1 MSDAFPC
8 PDLETLRHYLA
19 DAWESLSTPSDRG
32 RQGASAAL
40 PENAS
45 PLPDSNWHAAA
56 VESHVECC
64 ERCQVKLEELL
75 VAITSKADSPDRWDD
90 VAERVRG
97 ASTLVSPSP
106 ALEALI
112 QRVSQQRPDDDS
124 HTHSSNQ
131 TTLESPPLEFLAP
144 SESPG
149 VLGRLGDYDILEVVG
164 RGGMGIVFKAY
175 DPSLRR
181 VVAIKVMA
189 PHLASSG
196 SARRRFVREARAAA
210 AVSHEHVV
218 AIHGVEEQHEPPFLV
233 MQFVGGRTL
242 HQRLADKGPLTLP
255 EILRIGAQAAAGL
268 AAAHAQG
275 LVHRDIKPANILL
288 ENGVERV
295 KITDFGLARAVDD
308 VGLTQTGVVAG
319 TPQFMAPEQANG
331 ELIDHRTDLFSLG
344 SVLYTLC
351 VGHPPF
357 RSTTTLGML
366 KRVCEET
373 PRSIREFQPELPEWL
388 DAIIA
393 KLMAK
398 RPEERYQTAAEVA
411 ALLEQWLAHLQR
423 PAAAPRPA
431 AQVASAAQSQSSQ
444 AAQSDQSVCESRVQ
458 SQDQAPVDSR
468 ARPESPTAARHTVP
482 RSIDWQAIGKSF
494 LNQFRRHK
502 PLGEAYPSRAQLA
515 LLFLWGTFMI
525 PWIASLSPSHRFLEV
540 AAAVVVLAGL
550 LLPIAFIGVSWW
562 QYRLTLDWSR
572 TILRAS
578 PRRLLLFPTLWLFV
592 LSVVFWGYRHTTT
605 GVIEFD
611 VDDPQFT
618 VTIMGPSIPQ
628 ASSYAANF
636 YALRVAPGD
645 YSWHVMTVAGS
656 TPIQAG
662 QLKVEPRR
670 RSSLIVRSPHPLG
683 QAELAFLPGRWELRH
698 WGVVKNVP
706 QTIAN
711 GDNSNVEYVDVTK
724 QLEMV
729 VHSQRL
735 LELLEEWSAKGE
747 TGAAAV
753 AKAENGKDVRPE
765 NIAGAGVEYRL
776 LATRASATVR
786 GWMMV
791 DVMTQEASPRVVAR
805 GILSADQQR
814 LNLRLAPPSSP
825 RVDSWGDSPSTPD
838 ARTLMF
844 ERASDLALFQGE
856 WEFDAKTPDREPTAK
871 GGTLTITHRRL
882 RASVHGSDISQDD
895 SATAVLQTLIPSDNG
910 IPIEWSLSLLPASQP
925 KRVTLTARLK
935 PESSA
940 EERIL
945 VVECLYQIDEKNL
958 TLAIGKPG
966 AIPSSLS
973 PDSPGT
979 LAVARL
985 HRRTEHTS
993 NEQ

>member
-8 PDLETLRHYLA
+8 PDLESLRRYLA
-19 DAWESLSTPSDRG
+19 DAWESLTTPGDHG
-32 RQGASAAL
+32 RHVHQLATREIAA
-40 PENAS
+40 NV
-45 PLPDSNWHAAA
+45 PDSVWNAAA

-64 ERCQVKLEELL
+64 ERCQEKLEELL
-75 VAITSKADSPDRWDD
+75 VDMTSRADSPDRWAD

-97 ASTLVSPSP
+97 DSTLVSSSP
-106 ALEALI
+106 ALDALI
-112 QRVSQQRPDDDS
+112 QRVSQQRPDDGS
-124 HTHSSNQ
+124 HDHSSIPA
-131 TTLESPPLEFLAP
+131 TLDSLPLDFLTP
-144 SESPG
+144 SEEPG
-149 VLGRLGDYDILEVVG
+149 VLGRLGGYDILEIIG

-196 SARRRFVREARAAA
+196 SAKRRFVREARAAA

-218 AIHGVEEQHEPPFLV
+218 AIHAVEEQHDPPFLV

-388 DAIIA
+388 DAIIVR
-393 KLMAK
+393 LMAK
-398 RPEERYQTAAEVA
+398 RPEDRYQTAAEVA

-431 AQVASAAQSQSSQ
+431 AQVAVSISS
-444 AAQSDQSVCESRVQ
+444 
-458 SQDQAPVDSR
+458 
-468 ARPESPTAARHTVP
+468 ESPTSGRHATP
-482 RSIDWQAIGKSF
+482 RSSDWQAIAQSF
-494 LNQFRRHK
+494 LGPFRQRK
-502 PLGEAYPSRAQLA
+502 PLGQVYPSLAQLA
-515 LLFLWGTFMI
+515 VLFLWGTFML
-525 PWIASLSPSHRFLEV
+525 PWIASLSPSHRFLEI
-540 AAAVVVLAGL
+540 AAAVVVFAGIFV
-550 LLPIAFIGVSWW
+550 PIIFMGVSWW
-562 QYRLTLDWSR
+562 QFRRTQDWSR
-572 TILRAS
+572 TLLRAS
-578 PRRLLLFPTLWLFV
+578 PQRLLLFPTLLPFA
-592 LSVVFWGYRHTTT
+592 LSVAFWGYRHTTT

-618 VTIMGPSIPQ
+618 VTIMGPGIPQ
-628 ASSYAANF
+628 ACSYAANF
-636 YALRVAPGD
+636 YPLRVAPGE
-645 YSWHVMTVAGS
+645 YSWHVLTVAGS

-698 WGVVKNVP
+698 FGMVNNVP
-706 QTIAN
+706 QTVAN
-711 GDNSNVEYVDVTK
+711 AEDSAVEYLDVTG

-729 VHSQRL
+729 VHSRRMSD
-735 LELLEEWSAKGE
+735 LLEEWSAKSQ
-747 TGAAAV
+747 TRAASASMT
-753 AKAENGKDVRPE
+753 ENGKDAQPAAVQKS
-765 NIAGAGVEYRL
+765 AGEYRL
-776 LATRASATVR
+776 LATRTSATVR

-791 DVMTQEASPRVVAR
+791 DVMTQGASPRVVAR
-805 GILSADQQR
+805 GILAADQR
-814 LNLRLAPPSSP
+814 RFNLRVAPPSSP

-844 ERASDLALFQGE
+844 ERASDLALLQGT
-856 WEFDAKTPDREPTAK
+856 WELHAKTMEGVPAAK
-871 GGTLTITHRRL
+871 SGTVTIMNRQL
-882 RASVHGSDISQDD
+882 RVSAHGIEVSKDD
-895 SATAVLQTLIPSDNG
+895 SATAVLRTLVPSDNG
-910 IPIEWSLSLLPASQP
+910 VPIDWSLSLLPSSQS
-925 KRVTLTARLK
+925 KRATLTARLR
-935 PESSA
+935 PASSPD
-940 EERIL
+940 EQIL
-945 VVECLYQIDEKNL
+945 VIECLYQIDEKNL

-966 AIPSSLS
+966 SIPSSMS
-973 PDSPGT
+973 PNSPGT
-979 LAVARL
+979 LGVARL
-985 HRRTEHTS
+985 RRCAEHIS
-993 NEQ
+993 SEP